1 MSQRRYQTVIQYLS
15 DGIAAGRWPVDAQV
29 PSENELVELCSVSR
43 MTARRALEELTEA
56 GVLYRVQGKGTFVSP
71 PKMQAS
77 FVEVRNIADEVRA
90 LGQHYGNVVKTLLAE
105 VPPPHVATLFGLKE
119 KETAFHSIILHLENK
134 LPVQLEDRWVSPKAV
149 PEYLRQDFSRETPN
163 VYLSRIAPLT
173 AAEHVIEAHLP
184 DLKQKRLLQLSEVE
198 ACLVVHRTTWSGNTP
213 ISYATLYHPGT
224 RYRLAGRIGAGST
237 APLPIE
243 EIHV

>member
-1 MSQRRYQTVIQYLS
+1 MSQRRYQSVIQYLS
-15 DGIAAGRWPVDAQV
+15 EGIAAGRWPVDAQV
-29 PSENELVELCSVSR
+29 PSENELVELCAVSR

-77 FVEVRNIADEVRA
+77 FVEVRNIADEIRA
-90 LGQHYGNVVKTLLAE
+90 LGQHYGNVVKTLLSE
-105 VPPPHVATLFGLKE
+105 VPPPHVAALFGLKE
-119 KETAFHSIILHLENK
+119 REAAFHSIILHLENK
-134 LPVQLEDRWVSPKAV
+134 LPVQLEDRWVNPKAV
-149 PEYLRQDFSRETPN
+149 PEYLRQDFTRETPN

-184 DLKQKRLLQLSEVE
+184 DLKLKRMLQLSEVE
-198 ACLVVHRTTWSGNTP
+198 ACLVVHRTTWSGSVP

-224 RYRLAGRIGAGST
+224 RYRLAGRIGAGTTIQS
-237 APLPIE
+237 PIE

>member
-1 MSQRRYQTVIQYLS
+1 MSQRRYQSVIQYLS
-15 DGIAAGRWPVDAQV
+15 EGIAAGNWPVDAQV

-105 VPPPHVATLFGLKE
+105 VPPPKVAALFGLAE
-119 KETAFHSIILHLENK
+119 KATAFHSIILHLENK
-134 LPVQLEDRWVSPKAV
+134 LPVQLEDRWVNPNAV
-149 PEYLRQDFSRETPN
+149 PEYLRQDFTRETPN

>member
-1 MSQRRYQTVIQYLS
+1 MTQRRYQSVIQYLS

-77 FVEVRNIADEVRA
+77 FVEVRNIADEIRA
-90 LGQHYGNVVKTLLAE
+90 LGQHYGNVVKTLLAD
-105 VPPPHVATLFGLKE
+105 VPPPIVAQLFGLAE
-119 KETAFHSIILHLENK
+119 KQTAFHSIILHLENK
-134 LPVQLEDRWVSPKAV
+134 LPVQLEDRWVNPKAV
-149 PEYLRQDFSRETPN
+149 PDYLRQDFSRETPN

-184 DLKQKRLLQLSEVE
+184 DLKLKRMLQLSDVE
-198 ACLVVHRTTWSGNTP
+198 ACLLVHRTTWSGNAP

-224 RYRLAGRIGAGST
+224 RYRLAGRIGASAAST
-237 APLPIE
+237 AVIE

>member
-1 MSQRRYQTVIQYLS
+1 MSQRRYQSVIQYLS
-15 DGIAAGRWPVDAQV
+15 EGIAAGRWPVDAQV

-77 FVEVRNIADEVRA
+77 FVEVRNIADEIRA

-105 VPPPHVATLFGLKE
+105 VPPANVAALFGLKE
-119 KETAFHSIILHLENK
+119 RETAFHSVILHLENK
-134 LPVQLEDRWVSPKAV
+134 LPVQLEDRWVNPKAV
-149 PEYLRQDFSRETPN
+149 PEYLRQDFTRETPN

-184 DLKQKRLLQLSEVE
+184 DLKLKRMLQLSEVE
-198 ACLVVHRTTWSGNTP
+198 ACLVVHRTTWSGSVP
-213 ISYATLYHPGT
+213 ISHATLYHPGT
-224 RYRLAGRIGAGST
+224 RYRLAGRIGANAGT
-237 APLPIE
+237 PVAID
-243 EIHV
+243 EIHI